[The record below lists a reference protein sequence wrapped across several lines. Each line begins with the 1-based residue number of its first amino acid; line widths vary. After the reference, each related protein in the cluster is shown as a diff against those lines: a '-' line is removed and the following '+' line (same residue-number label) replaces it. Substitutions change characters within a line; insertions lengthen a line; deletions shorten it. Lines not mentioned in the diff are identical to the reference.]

1 MKSKTNNPTTDKVD
15 NLVDQLGDALYNS
28 MNMEGTTKA
37 PRKFTTGEISE
48 RVATALLGRENITEE
63 SQVKVMELVLDGLRK
78 SGKIKKE
85 MSNYNLA
92 QEIIAYRVLNPKT
105 DNSLLPS
112 LCNSRKFT
120 IEITEEEH
128 SVLLGLV
135 NLRNGNGV
143 HTIQKGLDG
152 NTICSYSANFGEIK
166 EKDVAEKVVKS

>member
-1 MKSKTNNPTTDKVD
+1 MKSKNNNQTTDKVD
-15 NLVDQLGDALYNS
+15 ARLEEIGSALYIS

-37 PRKFTTGEISE
+37 PRKFTVGEIFE
-48 RVATALLGRENITEE
+48 RVSTAFFLSPNEEMEEKVREI
-63 SQVKVMELVLDGLRK
+63 VLTKLRE

-105 DNSLLPS
+105 DSSLLPS

-120 IEITEEEH
+120 IEITEDEQTQ
-128 SVLLGLV
+128 LRKLV
-135 NLRNGNGV
+135 NLRNGSGV

-152 NTICSYSANFGEIK
+152 NTICSFSANFGEIK

>member
-1 MKSKTNNPTTDKVD
+1 MKSKNNNQNVDKV
-15 NLVDQLGDALYNS
+15 NSLVNSIGEQLYNN
-28 MNMEGTTKA
+28 MNLEGTTKA
-37 PRKFTTGEISE
+37 PRKFTIFEISE
-48 RVATALLGRENITEE
+48 RVSSAFLVSPNEEMEEMVKEIVLTKLRE
-63 SQVKVMELVLDGLRK
+63 

-120 IEITEEEH
+120 IEITEEEQR
-128 SVLLGLV
+128 VLLSLV

>member
-1 MKSKTNNPTTDKVD
+1 MKSKTNNPNTNKV
-15 NLVDQLGDALYNS
+15 NSLVEQIGDALYNS

-37 PRKFTTGEISE
+37 PRKFTIGEISE
-48 RVATALLGRENITEE
+48 RVGNAFLGRENEE
-63 SQVKVMELVLDGLRK
+63 QEEKVIELVLDSLRK

-112 LCNSRKFT
+112 LCNTRKFT
-120 IEITEEEH
+120 IEITEEEQ
-128 SVLLGLV
+128 SVLVGLV

-152 NTICSYSANFGEIK
+152 NIEPL
-166 EKDVAEKVVKS
+166 

>member
-1 MKSKTNNPTTDKVD
+1 MKSKTNNQTTNKVD
-15 NLVDQLGDALYNS
+15 NLVNNIGETLYNS
-28 MNMEGTTKA
+28 MNLEGTTKA
-37 PRKFTTGEISE
+37 PRKFTVGEIFE
-48 RVATALLGRENITEE
+48 RVNSAFLLAPNEEMEEKVKEIVLTKLRE
-63 SQVKVMELVLDGLRK
+63 

-120 IEITEEEH
+120 IEITEEEQTE
-128 SVLLGLV
+128 LRKLV

-143 HTIQKGLDG
+143 HTIQKGF
-152 NTICSYSANFGEIK
+152 NEESVCSYSANFGEIK
-166 EKDVAEKVVKS
+166 EKDVTEKVVKS

>member
-1 MKSKTNNPTTDKVD
+1 MKSKTNNQTTDKVD
-15 NLVDQLGDALYNS
+15 TKLDQIGTALYNS

-37 PRKFTTGEISE
+37 PRKFTVGEIFE
-48 RVATALLGRENITEE
+48 RVNSAFLLAPNEEMEEKVREI
-63 SQVKVMELVLDGLRK
+63 VLTKLRE

-112 LCNSRKFT
+112 LCNTRKFS
-120 IEITEEEH
+120 IEITEEEQ

-166 EKDVAEKVVKS
+166 EKDTTEKVVKS

>member
-15 NLVDQLGDALYNS
+15 NLVSNIGDALYNS

-37 PRKFTTGEISE
+37 PRKFTVGEIFE
-48 RVATALLGRENITEE
+48 RVNSAFLLAPNEEMEEKVKEIVLTKLRE
-63 SQVKVMELVLDGLRK
+63 

-112 LCNSRKFT
+112 LCNSRSHLNWWLFCFPSKFYHR
-120 IEITEEEH
+120 I
-128 SVLLGLV
+128 
-135 NLRNGNGV
+135 
-143 HTIQKGLDG
+143 
-152 NTICSYSANFGEIK
+152 
-166 EKDVAEKVVKS
+166 